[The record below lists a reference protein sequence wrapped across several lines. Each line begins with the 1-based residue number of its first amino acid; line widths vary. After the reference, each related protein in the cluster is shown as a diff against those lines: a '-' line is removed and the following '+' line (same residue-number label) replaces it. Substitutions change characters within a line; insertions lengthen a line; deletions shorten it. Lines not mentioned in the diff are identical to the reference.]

1 MPLQLSR
8 GQITCPDDL
17 DIQVVDS
24 SGQPIDPHIITYALY
39 DVTTGL
45 EVLVGPQER
54 NPVRIELG
62 HYYAHFQIPE
72 NVAFGLYRIRW
83 TLQEQVGSPTSQVM
97 QEFEVVKDS
106 VVQAQLWT
114 PTQADM
120 IRRFRIL
127 LRDHAPDRH
136 YHFRP
141 PTSSGTINQ
150 FNRVFAYIWE
160 DAELIEYME
169 QAVWTIDA
177 SPPETHFGSIDRMVQ
192 GKRSW
197 IPWIMVGATINA
209 CIALSLNWISEEF
222 DYSIG
227 GISLSIEKSSKYQ
240 QIKQNAEGRFD
251 KFMDNKSR
259 TVKILRG
266 LQQSRY
272 GRGLRGSLGP
282 HTSARSGVITPRNFI
297 GV

>member
-1 MPLQLSR
+1 MFQANR
-8 GQITCPDDL
+8 GQITDLDDL
-17 DIQVVDS
+17 DIQVVDG
-24 SGQPIDPHIITYALY
+24 SGQPLDPHSITYALY
-39 DVTTGL
+39 DVTTGV
-45 EVLVGPQER
+45 EVLIGPAQR

-83 TLQEQVGSPTSQVM
+83 SLQEQAGDPISEVM
-97 QEFEVVKDS
+97 QEFEVVEES
-106 VVQAQLWT
+106 VTQAQLWS

-120 IRRFRIL
+120 IRRLRRL
-127 LRDHAPDRH
+127 LRDNNPDKY

-141 PTSSGTINQ
+141 PTSSGTVNQ
-150 FNRVFAYIWE
+150 YNRVFAHIWE

-169 QAVWTIDA
+169 QAVWTIDS
-177 SPPETHFGSIDRMVQ
+177 SPPETHFDTIDRMVQ

-209 CIALSLNWISEEF
+209 CIALSLNWIADEF

-251 KFMDNKSR
+251 KFMDNKTR
-259 TVKILRG
+259 TVKIIRG

-272 GRGLRGSLGP
+272 GMGIRSSFGP
-282 HTSARSGVITPRNFI
+282 HVSADSGVITPRKFI
-297 GV
+297 GI